1 MKILKYSYI
10 CMFSA
15 TAGIMTACAPDGQ
28 EGMFPGKG
36 EPVTVKFSI
45 DTRAAETDD
54 FDSQVKTLR
63 VYAFQNGSP
72 VGYYYGGEDV
82 PAHTFKWKLP
92 KGEVWFYAVA
102 NEQEAG
108 ELLCENKGDIFVLP
122 GETVGGVHP
131 VEGLEVVPDR
141 LESLTFSRLPEA
153 EYVSGGTATDKDETG
168 KKYRSAIVPMT
179 CKYRGTVTHDNQEI
193 NLELKRSIAKLQ
205 LYFAKA
211 DVADAGE
218 GQLYMGRGLYLYNMP
233 EYGYLFPKEK
243 YEYTGDFNFL
253 EGAGENSDSKN
264 QKNGKVIHKV
274 RDGRRNRKSLRKKGH
289 RNMRSM
295 KRTCRRRPIST
306 RLRLWHMPGI
316 QTRKTFSGCQP
327 NRFICL
333 PTPMKLQTV
342 ILRIRQL
349 RVQGDI
355 I

>member
-1 MKILKYSYI
+1 
-10 CMFSA
+10 MFSA

-179 CKYRGTVTHDNQEI
+179 CKYRFFFQAEDGI
-193 NLELKRSIAKLQ
+193 R
-205 LYFAKA
+205 
-211 DVADAGE
+211 DVAV
-218 GQLYMGRGLYLYNMP
+218 
-233 EYGYLFPKEK
+233 
-243 YEYTGDFNFL
+243 TGV
-253 EGAGENSDSKN
+253 
-264 QKNGKVIHKV
+264 Q
-274 RDGRRNRKSLRKKGH
+274 
-289 RNMRSM
+289 
-295 KRTCRRRPIST
+295 TCALPI
-306 RLRLWHMPGI
+306 
-316 QTRKTFSGCQP
+316 
-327 NRFICL
+327 
-333 PTPMKLQTV
+333 
-342 ILRIRQL
+342 
-349 RVQGDI
+349 
-355 I
+355 

>member
-15 TAGIMTACAPDGQ
+15 TAGDNDGLCT
-28 EGMFPGKG
+28 GRAGRDVSRKG
-36 EPVTVKFSI
+36 RTGDGEIFQSI
-45 DTRAAETDD
+45 QGAAETDD

-168 KKYRSAIVPMT
+168 KKIPLCHCAN
-179 CKYRGTVTHDNQEI
+179 D
-193 NLELKRSIAKLQ
+193 L
-205 LYFAKA
+205 
-211 DVADAGE
+211 
-218 GQLYMGRGLYLYNMP
+218 
-233 EYGYLFPKEK
+233 
-243 YEYTGDFNFL
+243 
-253 EGAGENSDSKN
+253 
-264 QKNGKVIHKV
+264 
-274 RDGRRNRKSLRKKGH
+274 
-289 RNMRSM
+289 
-295 KRTCRRRPIST
+295 
-306 RLRLWHMPGI
+306 
-316 QTRKTFSGCQP
+316 
-327 NRFICL
+327 
-333 PTPMKLQTV
+333 
-342 ILRIRQL
+342 
-349 RVQGDI
+349 
-355 I
+355 

>member
-1 MKILKYSYI
+1 MYV
-10 CMFSA
+10 SA

-168 KKYRSAIVPMT
+168 KNTALP
-179 CKYRGTVTHDNQEI
+179 
-193 NLELKRSIAKLQ
+193 L
-205 LYFAKA
+205 
-211 DVADAGE
+211 
-218 GQLYMGRGLYLYNMP
+218 
-233 EYGYLFPKEK
+233 
-243 YEYTGDFNFL
+243 
-253 EGAGENSDSKN
+253 
-264 QKNGKVIHKV
+264 
-274 RDGRRNRKSLRKKGH
+274 
-289 RNMRSM
+289 
-295 KRTCRRRPIST
+295 
-306 RLRLWHMPGI
+306 
-316 QTRKTFSGCQP
+316 CQ
-327 NRFICL
+327 
-333 PTPMKLQTV
+333 
-342 ILRIRQL
+342 
-349 RVQGDI
+349 
-355 I
+355 

>member
-1 MKILKYSYI
+1 
-10 CMFSA
+10 
-15 TAGIMTACAPDGQ
+15 MTACAPDGQ

-168 KKYRSAIVPMT
+168 KNTALP
-179 CKYRGTVTHDNQEI
+179 
-193 NLELKRSIAKLQ
+193 L
-205 LYFAKA
+205 
-211 DVADAGE
+211 
-218 GQLYMGRGLYLYNMP
+218 
-233 EYGYLFPKEK
+233 
-243 YEYTGDFNFL
+243 
-253 EGAGENSDSKN
+253 
-264 QKNGKVIHKV
+264 
-274 RDGRRNRKSLRKKGH
+274 
-289 RNMRSM
+289 
-295 KRTCRRRPIST
+295 
-306 RLRLWHMPGI
+306 
-316 QTRKTFSGCQP
+316 CQ
-327 NRFICL
+327 
-333 PTPMKLQTV
+333 
-342 ILRIRQL
+342 
-349 RVQGDI
+349 
-355 I
+355 